1 MAKKDEEA
9 VEQEDGAQV
18 EEDDSPALSITVHD
32 DLVIVEVP
40 RDGNEAN
47 ALKRISGL
55 VDGL

>member
-1 MAKKDEEA
+1 MAKKDEA
-9 VEQEDGAQV
+9 VEQEEAQAE
-18 EEDDSPALSITVHD
+18 EEDSAALSITVHD

-47 ALKRISGL
+47 ALKQISGL